1 MSLPNPS
8 PPDDM
13 RDPAN
18 HPLPSRPNTRAPR
31 VSLPRPR
38 YAQQSLII
46 GLLLAF
52 VLVFWTVQLFI
63 LMTALDAYLGGEHH
77 LLWPS
82 ALSSLLLGA
91 LSLWLVRLIPREPRN
106 S

>member
-1 MSLPNPS
+1 MTAPLPPT
-8 PPDDM
+8 DM

-18 HPLPSRPNTRAPR
+18 HPLPSRPNTRAPG

-38 YAQQSLII
+38 YAQKSLVI

-52 VLVFWTVQLFI
+52 VLIFWTVQLFI
-63 LMTALDAYLGGEHH
+63 LMTALDAWLGGEKG

-82 ALSSLLLGA
+82 ALSSLFLAA
-91 LSLWLVRLIPREPRN
+91 LTLVLVRLIPKDGER
-106 S
+106 